1 MEQEILKINLTDE
14 FTDELLSQIMHDV
27 NTEVK
32 QKNDIAMKEH
42 YAKLRQSVSE
52 ISNSVNSIVL

>member
-1 MEQEILKINLTDE
+1 MTDE

-52 ISNSVNSIVL
+52 ISNNVIPLYFKNL